1 MKTRILTPLILTG
14 LGMLSAGVLVTALVI
29 PTPTP
34 DGLSAATSPDT
45 VTASRQQFDDE
56 RTVEA
61 SFETNTVSR
70 KFSAIC

>member
-34 DGLSAATSPDT
+34 DELSAATSPDT
-45 VTASRQQFDDE
+45 VTASR
-56 RTVEA
+56 
-61 SFETNTVSR
+61 
-70 KFSAIC
+70 

>member
-34 DGLSAATSPDT
+34 DGLSAAASPDT
-45 VTASRQQFDDE
+45 VMASRQQFDDE
-56 RTVEA
+56 RTVAA
-61 SFETNTVSR
+61 SFET
-70 KFSAIC
+70 SA